1 MLASQLREKYLNF
14 FKARGH
20 RIIPSVSLIP
30 ENDPSA
36 LFISAGMHPLV
47 PYLLGQ
53 SHPSGQR
60 LCSVQKC
67 LRTSDIERVGDTFHQ
82 TFFEMLGN
90 WSLGDPASPGGI
102 GPDGYWKEEA
112 IPWSFEFLT
121 KELGI
126 GINRLSVTCFAGD
139 DNAPCDLK
147 SAEVW
152 RKLGIPEKRIYFLPK
167 EDNWW
172 GPAGQVGPC
181 GPDTEMFF
189 DTGKPACGSDCRPG
203 CSCGKYFEIWN
214 NVFMEYQKKIKEPTK
229 KGVPVEYEFVSLP
242 QKNVDTGMGVDR
254 TITVLGG
261 LDDSYQNDLLSPLI
275 SRIEEISSLKYS
287 QEKNQKPM
295 RIIADHLRAAVFLI
309 SDGVVPGNV
318 EQGYVLRRLIR
329 RAVRHGRRMQ
339 LEDLFTAKIGA
350 AVIEKMADIYPELI
364 LKKQSIFDELT
375 KEEEKFIQTLGRG
388 IKEFEKMA
396 AGVDQDKKIS
406 GKEAFFLYETY
417 GFPIELTTE
426 MAGEK
431 GLEVNEEEYRRASEE
446 HQEQSRIGAEKKFA
460 GGLADHSEIVV
471 KYHTATHLL
480 HAALRKILGEEVRQV
495 GSNLT
500 AERLRFDFTYPRKLT
515 EEEIGQV
522 EDLVNKQ
529 IQADLPVKMEIMS
542 LEKARQT
549 GALAFFE
556 QKYSDQVKVY
566 GVEGFSREVCGGP
579 HVKSTGEIGPI
590 KIFKEEAVGTGKRRI
605 YAKIAK

>member
-1 MLASQLREKYLNF
+1 M
-14 FKARGH
+14 
-20 RIIPSVSLIP
+20 IPSASLIP
-30 ENDPSA
+30 ENDPTT

-47 PYLLGQ
+47 PYLLGEP
-53 SHPSGQR
+53 HPLGRR

-67 LRTSDIERVGDTFHQ
+67 LRTVDIDNVGDGFHHTFL
-82 TFFEMLGN
+82 EMLGN
-90 WSLGDPASPGGI
+90 WSLGD
-102 GPDGYWKEEA
+102 YWKEEM

-121 KELGI
+121 KELDI
-126 GINRLSVTCFAGD
+126 PPEKLSVTCFAGD
-139 DNAPCDLK
+139 KDAPKDEE
-147 SAEVW
+147 SAGIW
-152 RKLGIPEKRIYFLPK
+152 RKLGIPSSRIYFLPK

-172 GPAGQVGPC
+172 GPAGLTGPC

-214 NVFMEYQKKIKEPTK
+214 DVFMQYNKTAEGKFELLK
-229 KGVPVEYEFVSLP
+229 
-242 QKNVDTGMGVDR
+242 QKNVDTGMGLER
-254 TITVLGG
+254 TITVLSGSDDNYQSDLFLPIIKQLEFG
-261 LDDSYQNDLLSPLI
+261 LGTKYN
-275 SRIEEISSLKYS
+275 SSNETRRSL
-287 QEKNQKPM
+287 
-295 RIIADHLRAAVFLI
+295 RIIADHIKAAVFLL
-309 SDGVVPGNV
+309 SDGVTPSNKQ
-318 EQGYVLRRLIR
+318 QGYVLRRLLR
-329 RAVRHGRRMQ
+329 RAATKAFLINRNFGG
-339 LEDLFTAKIGA
+339 EDFKSLVQT
-350 AVIEKMADIYPELI
+350 VVDIYPNYLSGLDAKTIEEAI
-364 LKKQSIFDELT
+364 SSEIGKFRWTMERGLKKLDEVIKDKENLGLAVFNLFQSYGYPLEL
-375 KEEEKFIQTLGRG
+375 
-388 IKEFEKMA
+388 
-396 AGVDQDKKIS
+396 S
-406 GKEAFFLYETY
+406 
-417 GFPIELTTE
+417 IELLKEREIEFTE
-426 MAGEK
+426 SDMKQCEEAKKSHAELSRTLSAGMFK
-431 GLEVNEEEYRRASEE
+431 A
-446 HQEQSRIGAEKKFA
+446 
-460 GGLADHSEIVV
+460 GLADNSEITT

-522 EDLVNKQ
+522 ENLVNKQ
-529 IQADLPVKMEIMS
+529 IQADLPVKMEIMN

-605 YAKIAK
+605 YAKMAK